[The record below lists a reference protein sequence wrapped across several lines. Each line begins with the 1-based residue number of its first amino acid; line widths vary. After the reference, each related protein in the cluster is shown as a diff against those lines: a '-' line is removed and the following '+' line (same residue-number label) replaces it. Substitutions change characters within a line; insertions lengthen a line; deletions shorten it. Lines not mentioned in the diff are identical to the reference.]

1 MIGGGGAGGGGG
13 NGAVSDLGLA
23 YVKGECQTQIVK
35 KWWSGKMW
43 EVYDHTA
50 KRNRVIMGYGLY
62 PN

>member
-1 MIGGGGAGGGGG
+1 MIGGGKGGGG

-35 KWWSGKMW
+35 KWWSCWMW

-50 KRNRVIMGYGLY
+50 KSNRVIIGYGLY